1 MKKKIIFFYP
11 EILDDGLQTTCQTYI
26 KYFKKKFDISIIYFK
41 KDKKYKFLSGIQLIN
56 IKNNIFSFINL
67 IKKNKKNTVFF
78 SLDKHY
84 YLLILKILNFKFKSI
99 IRIPNP
105 ISKNNKFTLS
115 QNSGQVLSKF
125 EIFFLKFSDVVIIYS
140 KKNYNYFRNIYNL
153 KNLEFIR
160 NYFPKKNCQLNRKK
174 IKNIFFIGRLVQSKD
189 PYFFLKGCNLAHKL
203 NKFNIN
209 IVGEGP
215 EKEELVKFSKRNKLK
230 IKFHGFIKNP
240 FEFFKNRIDLFCLTS
255 KFDGTPNVLGEAIS
269 YGIPCLAPK
278 NVGMCNELLINGSG
292 GYLYTQNQL
301 SSFKKKL
308 LDILRNPQI
317 AKRKAKKS
325 HKYLDLHG
333 KKNTLDKLNKVI
345 NKLIGKNFN

>member
-174 IKNIFFIGRLVQSKD
+174 IKNIFFYWTISSKQRPVFFFERL
-189 PYFFLKGCNLAHKL
+189 
-203 NKFNIN
+203 
-209 IVGEGP
+209 
-215 EKEELVKFSKRNKLK
+215 
-230 IKFHGFIKNP
+230 
-240 FEFFKNRIDLFCLTS
+240 
-255 KFDGTPNVLGEAIS
+255 
-269 YGIPCLAPK
+269 
-278 NVGMCNELLINGSG
+278 
-292 GYLYTQNQL
+292 
-301 SSFKKKL
+301 
-308 LDILRNPQI
+308 
-317 AKRKAKKS
+317 
-325 HKYLDLHG
+325 
-333 KKNTLDKLNKVI
+333 
-345 NKLIGKNFN
+345 